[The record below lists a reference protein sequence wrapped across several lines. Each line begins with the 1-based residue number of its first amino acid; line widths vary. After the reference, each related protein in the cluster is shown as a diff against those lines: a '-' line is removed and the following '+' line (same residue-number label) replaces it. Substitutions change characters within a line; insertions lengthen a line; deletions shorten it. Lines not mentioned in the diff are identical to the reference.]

1 MRYELATDDQ
11 LWTIIKHDYKNCP
24 PSLLRGAVLELLNR
38 NLFDRLIRGV
48 IQKTVRYKYTEK
60 RCGIGLEDLLQ
71 IGRLKIYKV
80 IDQFNPNRAKSNS
93 LTSFLYLAIK
103 SEFQKVLITART
115 EKRDN
120 SKEVS
125 YQNKMEDD
133 DDYEIFL
140 RDKVTNVEKYV
151 INKVTLEQLLS
162 RVNNHRRNVV
172 YYRLQGYT
180 FEEIAEILGRGS
192 KKTMHQAYK
201 LAIEAM
207 RKGA

>member
-11 LWTIIKHDYKNCP
+11 LWTIVKYDYKNCP
-24 PSLLRGAVLELLNR
+24 PSLLRGAALELLNR

-80 IDQFNPNRAKSNS
+80 INQYNPKRGTS

-103 SEFQKVLITART
+103 SEFQKVLITANT

-120 SKEVS
+120 SKETS
-125 YQNKMEDD
+125 YQNKMEEGKE
-133 DDYEIFL
+133 YEVFFY
-140 RDKVTNVEKYV
+140 DKAVNVEKYV
-151 INKVTLEQLLS
+151 INKVTLEQMLKGL
-162 RVNNHRRNVV
+162 NQHRRTVV
-172 YYRLQGYT
+172 YYYMQGYT
-180 FEEIAEILGRGS
+180 FEEISKILGRGTRA
-192 KKTMHQAYK
+192 TMHQAYK